1 LARPTSAKANMPVW
15 RIALWIAIACCS
27 AACCGPVSHAPIIE
41 RYRAAACI
49 PFSPNPRISPGT
61 REWDTML
68 RLSDGS
74 KVIVSGAQV
83 PGGLVAV
90 RYPTTGRVS
99 VAANAGDY
107 VYPSDVRMNAQGNLL
122 YVKASGLA
130 GGIWQ
135 QTWLFEY
142 DLRAE
147 RLVTRQQV
155 VDDALP
161 TECPEPRLAFEPE
174 SFGPR

>member
-1 LARPTSAKANMPVW
+1 MT
-15 RIALWIAIACCS
+15 
-27 AACCGPVSHAPIIE
+27 H
-41 RYRAAACI
+41 
-49 PFSPNPRISPGT
+49 
-61 REWDTML
+61 
-68 RLSDGS
+68 
-74 KVIVSGAQV
+74 
-83 PGGLVAV
+83 
-90 RYPTTGRVS
+90 RVS

-107 VYPSDVRMNAQGNLL
+107 VYPGDVRMNAQGNLL

-147 RLVTRQQV
+147 RLVARQQV

-161 TECPEPRLAFEPE
+161 CECPEPRLAFEPE
-174 SFGPR
+174 NFGPR